1 MVGLTEALD
10 QDQCRKANGIQL
22 PLSLRSRTP
31 RTRANLCRARLAA
44 APQYHHPQYHR
55 QPTTFPPPSKSQ
67 LIVCTFASDFR
78 ISSTR
83 MWLAVFSLRSLGTAF
98 LRAPLSGASSTS
110 AQGKDVQRGTQKRV
124 SPATR
129 GPGAFLPW
137 PALYG
142 LYMPLFKHM
151 SYFPGKSAKIQSI

>member
-1 MVGLTEALD
+1 MRMVGLTEALD

-44 APQYHHPQYHR
+44 APQYHR

-110 AQGKDVQRGTQKRV
+110 AQGKDV
-124 SPATR
+124 
-129 GPGAFLPW
+129 
-137 PALYG
+137 
-142 LYMPLFKHM
+142 
-151 SYFPGKSAKIQSI
+151 